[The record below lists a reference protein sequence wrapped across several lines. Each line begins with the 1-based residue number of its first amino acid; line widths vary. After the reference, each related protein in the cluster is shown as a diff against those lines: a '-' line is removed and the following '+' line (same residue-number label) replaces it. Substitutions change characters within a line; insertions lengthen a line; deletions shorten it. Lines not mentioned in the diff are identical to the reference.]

1 MKKRITQNIDHK
13 KTFSQKK
20 GIHGRP
26 PFLDT
31 SKRAGFTF
39 KLTPYDFDKLV
50 SYKSPKFPTDKPF
63 NIPRP
68 I

>member
-1 MKKRITQNIDHK
+1 M
-13 KTFSQKK
+13 
-20 GIHGRP
+20 RP
-26 PFLDT
+26 PPFDISNL
-31 SKRAGFTF
+31 AGLAF

-68 I
+68 INYQMSLNHFCLDTRT